1 MTTEK
6 TYLMGKFAR
15 VALRTRHID
24 YNGRLCM
31 VSAAAANKKAFGIDR
46 AGNPWADLLETE
58 VIVVA
63 GTNIAE
69 CFPVAMQ
76 YFWGARDRG
85 AKLIVVDPRETA
97 MARTADEHVALRP
110 GTDAAF
116 YNGMLH
122 VIARD
127 GLTDERFIAEH
138 TVGWE
143 AVRDTVA
150 AYTPERVGEICGLD
164 PRQIER
170 VAHLWGRARR
180 CWAAHGRGL
189 EQHIQGV
196 ENVLSCINVTLA
208 TGQIGRPGPAT
219 APSPARA
226 TARAA
231 ASTAR
236 SPTCSPAAATS
247 RTPSTAPTSPA
258 SGASRRPT
266 CRTRAPRCTEMVRQM
281 ADGEIRGLLGICNN
295 PLVSLPNHAVV
306 ARGLRRARV
315 PRPVRLLPVRDGRPG
330 RRRPARAPSGPR
342 TRA

>member
-1 MTTEK
+1 M
-6 TYLMGKFAR
+6 
-15 VALRTRHID
+15 I
-24 YNGRLCM
+24 
-31 VSAAAANKKAFGIDR
+31 I
-46 AGNPWADLLETE
+46 
-58 VIVVA
+58 VA

-85 AKLIVVDPRETA
+85 AKLVVVDPRETA

-116 YNGMLH
+116 YNGMLG
-122 VIARD
+122 VIVRD

-189 EQHIQGV
+189 EQHLQGV
-196 ENVLSCINVTLA
+196 DNVLS
-208 TGQIGRPGPAT
+208 
-219 APSPARA
+219 
-226 TARAA
+226 
-231 ASTAR
+231 
-236 SPTCSPAAATS
+236 
-247 RTPSTAPTSPA
+247 
-258 SGASRRPT
+258 
-266 CRTRAPRCTEMVRQM
+266 
-281 ADGEIRGLLGICNN
+281 
-295 PLVSLPNHAVV
+295 
-306 ARGLRRARV
+306 
-315 PRPVRLLPVRDGRPG
+315 
-330 RRRPARAPSGPR
+330 
-342 TRA
+342 